1 MNYSEVIFT
10 TLKISVTGTF
20 ICFFISLLI
29 ILFVNKF
36 KKSSVFFDFIT
47 TLPLALPPVISGYFI
62 VFISNGSLSFEWIG
76 GSIACAVISLPL
88 VYKMIS
94 VTISNVDKK
103 MINTSRILG
112 ADKKNTFIFV
122 IFPMIRVGILSA
134 IFLGFMRSI
143 SEFGATMI
151 VAGNISG
158 KTQTLSTAIYTSI
171 QTGDRTSIF
180 ILSIISLFIAAV
192 TIIVFNLIN
201 KNRGF
206 GL

>member
-1 MNYSEVIFT
+1 
-10 TLKISVTGTF
+10 
-20 ICFFISLLI
+20 
-29 ILFVNKF
+29 
-36 KKSSVFFDFIT
+36 
-47 TLPLALPPVISGYFI
+47 
-62 VFISNGSLSFEWIG
+62 
-76 GSIACAVISLPL
+76 
-88 VYKMIS
+88 
-94 VTISNVDKK
+94 

-201 KNRGF
+201 KKRGF

>member
-143 SEFGATMI
+143 SEFGAIMI

>member
-20 ICFFISLLI
+20 ICFFISLFI

-201 KNRGF
+201 KKRGF